1 MDETSLRAMFEQAV
15 AERPPTPRLVPDSV
29 RAGVRLRK
37 RRRLE
42 AAVGSVSAV
51 ALVSAVVMAA
61 AGAFSPA
68 ATQPAGSAGHDGSG
82 MAYVWSGTNM
92 VTPIRLRTDNVL
104 TPVKVPGVIQD
115 IDASPDGKAVYVF
128 SNTEPN
134 SNASPLVSYLTRID
148 AATGKA
154 DTPIKLTGNSRVNS
168 IGQVQIAPNGKLAY
182 ATESG
187 TWPANSENGSFA
199 LVAINLATGA
209 QRKLLDT
216 DSFGCVIT
224 PDGRTAY
231 VAGFWSEVMAVD
243 LATDTV
249 LPAIKLH
256 PAGFPVLGIAIA
268 PGGSTAYAV
277 SGHTVTPINTAT
289 NITGKP
295 IHLQPGGAGDGSIAI
310 APDGNTA
317 YLSGLQDVIPISL
330 STSTVGKPIRIPYVD
345 AERDFEIS
353 PNSKY
358 GYDMQLQGTTVEL
371 ISLVSRSLLPAV
383 TLPGGYRQSAPGAFS
398 RGSIVYVPASIY
410 RGKSGSLGALFP
422 LQVTTEHIGKPVLF
436 SGAPNEV
443 VLVP

>member
-37 RRRLE
+37 RRRIE
-42 AAVGSVSAV
+42 AAAGSVAGV
-51 ALVSAVVMAA
+51 ALIAAVVMAA
-61 AGAFSPA
+61 GVFSPA
-68 ATQPAGSAGHDGSG
+68 VTPPAVSAGHGGPG
-82 MAYVWSGTNM
+82 MAYVWSGINT
-92 VTPIRLRTDNVL
+92 VTPIRLSTGRAL
-104 TPVKVPGVIQD
+104 TPVKVPAVIQD

-134 SNASPLVSYLTRID
+134 SNSSPLLSYVTKID
-148 AATGKA
+148 AATGRA
-154 DTPIKLTGNSRVNS
+154 DTPIALTGNSRVSS

-182 ATESG
+182 ATENG
-187 TWPANSENGSFA
+187 TWPADSRNGGFA

-216 DSFGCVIT
+216 GSFGCVIT

-249 LPAIKLH
+249 LPAIKLR
-256 PAGFPVLGIAIA
+256 PPGFPVVGLAIA
-268 PGGSTAYAV
+268 PGGGTAYAV

-295 IHLQPGGAGDGSIAI
+295 IELQPGGAGDGSIAI
-310 APDGNTA
+310 APDGKTA
-317 YLSGLQDVIPISL
+317 YLSGLQDVVPIRL
-330 STSTVGKPIRIPYVD
+330 STGTVGKPIRLPYVD

-353 PNSKY
+353 PDSKF
-358 GYDMQLQGTTVEL
+358 GYDMQLQATSVEL
-371 ISLVSRSLLPAV
+371 ISLVSGRLLPTV
-383 TLPGGYRQSAPGAFS
+383 TLPGGYRQSAPGVFS
-398 RGSIVYVPASIY
+398 GRSTVYVPASIY
-410 RGKSGSLGALFP
+410 RGKAPSLAALFP
-422 LQVTTEHIGKPVLF
+422 LQLTTEHLGKPILF
-436 SGAPNEV
+436 SGAPSAV